1 MSEVWITFACEDFV
15 NPQTDEAN
23 RRLAELVVGND
34 LVAEFFFSGA
44 KALATHRHR
53 PDVVEYLNDTG
64 MVIGYQGNGH
74 SIHPVIVEYSADKD
88 WEEGVAE
95 ARCRETQYLRLD
107 GTLDPVRDGGIELVA
122 EVFGRRPVSC
132 RAPGH
137 GWSPQFLWALREW
150 GVSVFHTVYDLGE
163 YTGFST
169 NFYLGAFHAPPGSRN
184 RLSLE
189 QWMDDGDAGRFA
201 RDFEALAAD
210 YPYRGEKLIFV
221 SFHPCLL
228 VSDVFW
234 DALNY
239 AGGRNPLPP
248 DALVPSPP
256 LSPEVAE
263 RRWQTLEDIFA
274 FLGSRSDLEVV
285 LPRTLADRYALTPV
299 VLGRDE
305 LLRLA
310 VVLVSQER
318 LLLPDY
324 VLVEDRVYSAAEA
337 FDLLCQTLTEYRRTG
352 GLPEQ
357 VTTSVARGPADGPLE
372 PPAAGRQDISLERV
386 IDVATGLSA
395 GCVPEAVEGG
405 ILPSQFLFLMAEA
418 VMALAERR
426 RLGIVPVPPTANVSS
441 IARLFHADW
450 PLQMRKW
457 PIHDP
462 RLDLDLLTR
471 LATLQFW
478 SYKPAGFPW

>member
-1 MSEVWITFACEDFV
+1 MPRVWVTFACEDFV

-23 RRLAELVVGND
+23 RRLAELVVEND
-34 LVAEFFFSGA
+34 LVAEFFFSAA

-53 PDVVEYLNDTG
+53 PDVIEYLNDTG

-88 WEEGVAE
+88 WEAGVDE
-95 ARCRETQYLRLD
+95 ARRRETQYLRLD
-107 GTLDPVRDGGIELVA
+107 GTLEPERDGGIELVA
-122 EVFGRRPVSC
+122 EVFGRRPLSC

-150 GVSVFHTVYDLGE
+150 GVSVFHTIYDLGE
-163 YTGFST
+163 YTGFAT

-189 QWMDDGDAGRFA
+189 QWMDDGDAGRFI

-210 YPYRGEKLIFV
+210 YPYRGEKLIFI

-228 VSDVFW
+228 VTDVFW

-239 AGGRNPLPP
+239 ARGRNPSPA

-256 LSPEVAE
+256 LPPQVAE
-263 RRWQTLEDIFA
+263 RRWRTLSDVFA

-285 LPRTLADRYALTPV
+285 MPQALAERYTVTPV

-324 VLVEDRVYSAAEA
+324 VLVEDRVYSVAEA
-337 FDLLCQTLTEYRRTG
+337 FDLLYQALGEYRRTG
-352 GLPEQ
+352 QLPGQ
-357 VTTSVARGPADGPLE
+357 VTTSIVRGPADGSLE
-372 PPAAGRQDISLERV
+372 PSGASRDISLERV
-386 IDVATGLSA
+386 VQVAAGLSA
-395 GCVPEAVEGG
+395 GCVPETVGEGL
-405 ILPSQFLFLMAEA
+405 LPSQFLFLMAEA
-418 VMALAERR
+418 VVTLAERR
-426 RLGIVPVPPTANVSS
+426 RLGTVPVPPTANLSRV
-441 IARLFHADW
+441 AQRFRADW
-450 PLQMRKW
+450 PVQIRKW
-457 PIHDP
+457 PIHHP
-462 RLDLDLLTR
+462 GLDLEQLTR
-471 LATLQFW
+471 LAALQFW
-478 SYKPAGFPW
+478 SSKPAGFPW